1 MSWRRWVCRLRGYHR
16 VQRPR
21 VEKVC
26 DEFFY
31 PKFYVLLKRKCKC
44 GAEAGPELKGEL
56 RPGGFVMYEMTWP
69 A

>member
-1 MSWRRWVCRLRGYHR
+1 M
-16 VQRPR
+16 QRPR